1 MKLFQ
6 LQLLKTVL
14 NNGLNISRAATQHF
28 VVQSAVSRQ
37 LSLLE
42 EELGLPLFER
52 KGKRLIRATPL
63 SQAIVNEVDSIELS
77 LENIRAVADDF
88 RDGRQGEIRIA
99 TTHMQAKY
107 FLPPVLSEF
116 RKRYP
121 KVKVH
126 FLQGTPSQLVQMLHD
141 READI
146 TVCTEEVADD
156 ETLVTHH
163 CYNWNHVLIVPEG
176 HDLSSEPLS
185 LERIA
190 KYPILTYVL
199 GFTGRSKIEKAFA
212 EKKLTIDTS
221 FSATDSDVIKSY
233 VKLGFGVGI
242 IAKVAYTPDET
253 QGLIMRDLSTF
264 FPESVTRIAYM
275 KNKHLKKY
283 IIDIVDLLKDEGK
296 KNGIQK

>member
-6 LQLLKTVL
+6 LQLLKTVV
-14 NNGLNISRAATQHF
+14 NNGLNISRAADQHF

-42 EELGLPLFER
+42 DELGLLLFER
-52 KGKRLIRATPL
+52 KGKRLIKATDL
-63 SQAIVNEVDSIELS
+63 SLAIVQQVDSIELAM
-77 LENIRAVADDF
+77 ENIRAVADDF

-107 FLPPVLSEF
+107 FLPPVLNAF
-116 RKRYP
+116 RQRYP
-121 KVKVH
+121 KVKVN
-126 FLQGTPSQLVQMLHD
+126 FLQGNPGQLVRMLHD
-141 READI
+141 GEADI
-146 TVCTEEVADD
+146 AVCTEELAND
-156 ETLVTHH
+156 EALLTHH
-163 CYNWNHVLIVPEG
+163 CYDWNHALILPEAHELTEG
-176 HDLSSEPLS
+176 ELS

-190 KYPILTYVL
+190 QHPILTYVL

-212 EKKLTIDTS
+212 DMGLSIDTS

-242 IAKVAYTPDET
+242 IAKISHPNPEE
-253 QGLIMRDLSTF
+253 GLVLRDLADF

-275 KNKHLKKY
+275 KNKHLKNY
-283 IIDIVDLLKDEGK
+283 ITDLVELLEDFGSRLKAP
-296 KNGIQK
+296 

>member
-6 LQLLKTVL
+6 LQLLKTVV
-14 NNGLNISRAATQHF
+14 NNGLNISRAADQHF

-42 EELGLPLFER
+42 EEMGLPLFDR
-52 KGKRLIRATPL
+52 KGKRLVKATAL
-63 SQAIVNEVDSIELS
+63 SEAIVEQVDSIELA

-107 FLPPVLSEF
+107 FLPPVLNAF
-116 RKRYP
+116 RQQYP
-121 KVKVH
+121 KVKVN
-126 FLQGTPSQLVQMLHD
+126 FLQGNPGQLVRMLHD
-141 READI
+141 GEADI
-146 TVCTEEVADD
+146 AVCTEELANDD
-156 ETLVTHH
+156 TLSTHH
-163 CYNWNHVLIVPEG
+163 CYDWNHALIMPETHELAAG
-176 HDLSSEPLS
+176 ELS
-185 LERIA
+185 LKRIA
-190 KYPILTYVL
+190 EHPILTYVL

-212 EKKLTIDTS
+212 DSDLTIDTS

-242 IAKVAYTPDET
+242 IAKIAHPENED
-253 QGLIMRDLSTF
+253 GLVLRDLSEF

-275 KNKHLKKY
+275 KNKHLKTY
-283 IIDIVDLLKDEGK
+283 VTDLIGLLEDYGSHLMTP
-296 KNGIQK
+296 